1 MRILTLLL
9 SAGIILIVL
18 GVALGIGAKITQ
30 DVSQNLCSGDA
41 TLACSGNGTGLST
54 ANDAAY
60 SAAANSTLAIANLA
74 SWQGTISTVVAAVV
88 IIGLLLTGFG
98 GFLSMKGGGGI

>member
-18 GVALGIGAKITQ
+18 GVALGIGAKITS
-30 DVSQNLCSGDA
+30 DV
-41 TLACSGNGTGLST
+41 GTGLTGTAADAALNST
-54 ANDAAY
+54 A
-60 SAAANSTLAIANLA
+60 AIANLA

-98 GFLSMKGGGGI
+98 GFLAMKGGGGI